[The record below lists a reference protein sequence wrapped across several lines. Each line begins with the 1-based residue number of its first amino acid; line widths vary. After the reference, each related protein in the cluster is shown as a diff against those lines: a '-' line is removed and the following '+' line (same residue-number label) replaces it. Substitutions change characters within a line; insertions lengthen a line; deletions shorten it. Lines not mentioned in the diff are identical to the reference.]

1 MEKRF
6 NPFSAKGKPPWN
18 PHGKEGGFPHVFHGS
33 PRFGKLGRAFGRSCQ
48 RPEKLFSQKF
58 SLRGVFSC
66 LFGGNNGQN
75 PCLLLTIPVGFP
87 CFHSLWKI
95 AYGKSFSFC
104 GKGFGNRSHIFSEKL
119 STGFWAKKATPLLL
133 PAGDFFAGKGERKRL
148 FIFRT
153 PSAASAWRP
162 WLRFRLRPRF
172 GARRTRS
179 WAASDLKA
187 PAYFSY

>member
-18 PHGKEGGFPHVFHGS
+18 PRGKEGGFPQVFHV
-33 PRFGKLGRAFGRSCQ
+33 PPLLGRLGRVLKTRF
-48 RPEKLFSQKF
+48 RPSEKLFSQKF

-133 PAGDFFAGKGERKRL
+133 PAGDFFAGKRGAK
-148 FIFRT
+148 T
-153 PSAASAWRP
+153 P
-162 WLRFRLRPRF
+162 F
-172 GARRTRS
+172 
-179 WAASDLKA
+179 
-187 PAYFSY
+187 YFSYSFSSFSMASMASFSPSPSVRSTTDSFMGSI